1 MGQRVQRPSS
11 PLGSQLAAR
20 YEIRGL
26 IGRGG
31 MGEVYEAVDH
41 ELDRTVAVKVLRP
54 ELAAD
59 RRFLTRF
66 RREAR
71 TAARL
76 SHPGIV
82 GVHDIGED
90 AGRAFIVMEFV
101 PGRTLGQIVGDADGV
116 EPARAAQIGA
126 GVADALAHAH
136 ERGIVH
142 RDIAPGNIM
151 VTPAGTVKV
160 LDFGIARAARG
171 SARSGSPTA
180 HGTAAY
186 VAPEQAR
193 GDASDQ
199 RADVYALG
207 AVLYELLAGR
217 PPFPAPPEGSL
228 ERAGGAAFVP
238 IRALRPDVPAAL
250 DGVVARCLARDPTAR
265 YERAEELARALR
277 EAAPNAGAGARE
289 AARGRRSHPGLTA
302 PIVRPA
308 TAVLPPVVTTRAA
321 RPRHGRPARVLT
333 WVSVTVALLGAA
345 WVAVPAITA
354 ISSGSIRPH
363 VRAPKPVPAPTG
375 LAATTSCNGL
385 LSTRTD
391 LEWTPGGPSKGYEI
405 WREEP
410 GMKAYQLVTRISDPR
425 VTSFTD
431 VGLGV
436 DLTYRYVVR
445 AVSGPRVSAPS
456 QEAQAPTPLFC
467 LA

>member
-1 MGQRVQRPSS
+1 MDQRVQRPSS

-20 YEIRGL
+20 YEIRAL

-31 MGEVYEAVDH
+31 MGEVYEAVDK

-59 RRFLTRF
+59 RRFLSRF

-82 GVHDIGED
+82 AVHDIGEG
-90 AGRAFIVMEFV
+90 AGGTFIVMEFV
-101 PGRTLGQIVGDADGV
+101 AGRTLGQSVGDD
-116 EPARAAQIGA
+116 ERMDPARAARIGA
-126 GVADALAHAH
+126 EVADALAHAH

-151 VTPAGTVKV
+151 ITAGGTVKV
-160 LDFGIARAARG
+160 LDFGIARAALG
-171 SARSGSPTA
+171 SARSGSPSA
-180 HGTAAY
+180 RGTAAY

-207 AVLYELLAGR
+207 AVLYELLVGS
-217 PPFPAPPEGSL
+217 PPFEAHTTEPPA
-228 ERAGGAAFVP
+228 GAHPTAPVP
-238 IRALRPDVPAAL
+238 IRSRRPDVPVAL
-250 DGVVARCLARDPTAR
+250 DDVIARCLGQDPAER

-277 EAAPNAGAGARE
+277 DAAPRGTVLTQP
-289 AARGRRSHPGLTA
+289 AAVVRRPRPTPTA
-302 PIVRPA
+302 PIVRP
-308 TAVLPPVVTTRAA
+308 TTPVLPPIAT
-321 RPRHGRPARVLT
+321 RPARLRAGRPSRLLVWASATL
-333 WVSVTVALLGAA
+333 ALFGAA
-345 WVAVPAITA
+345 WVAVPAITGM
-354 ISSGSIRPH
+354 SSGTIRPH
-363 VRAPKPVPAPTG
+363 VRAPRPVPAPSG
-375 LAATTSCNGL
+375 LAATTSCDGL
-385 LSTRTD
+385 FSTRTD
-391 LEWTPGGPSKGYEI
+391 LAWTPGGPSKGYEI

-410 GMKAYQLVTRISDPR
+410 GMKAYRLVTRISDPR
-425 VTSFTD
+425 ITSFTD

-445 AVSGPRVSAPS
+445 AVSGARVSQPS
-456 QEAQAPTPLFC
+456 LAAEAPTPLLC